1 MSPNSKV
8 QRGILPPTEADA
20 ASSPRRPIYP
30 CHAARKKC
38 NTMGIPRDEKSD
50 HIFHWWV
57 WNCVETMLVL
67 LLQCEKSS
75 TINGFV
81 SNSLLIVEM
90 KRVSTR
96 DNMLFEWAHNMLCH
110 IRTCIKKNYYWPA
123 QNAQE
128 LLRMPK
134 NCSGPWQES
143 AITTISLTKQIT
155 VSRHGLVLEPR
166 IKISGEDQSF
176 EPLGQCE
183 QHNVKIPK
191 SPGRNPEKINS
202 AIFSQWV

>member
-96 DNMLFEWAHNMLCH
+96 DNMLFEWLTICYV
-110 IRTCIKKNYYWPA
+110 IFGRVSKKTIIDLPK
-123 QNAQE
+123 
-128 LLRMPK
+128 MPK
-134 NCSGPWQES
+134 NCSECPRTAQDPGKNPPSPPFLWQN
-143 AITTISLTKQIT
+143 K
-155 VSRHGLVLEPR
+155 
-166 IKISGEDQSF
+166 
-176 EPLGQCE
+176 
-183 QHNVKIPK
+183 
-191 SPGRNPEKINS
+191 
-202 AIFSQWV
+202 